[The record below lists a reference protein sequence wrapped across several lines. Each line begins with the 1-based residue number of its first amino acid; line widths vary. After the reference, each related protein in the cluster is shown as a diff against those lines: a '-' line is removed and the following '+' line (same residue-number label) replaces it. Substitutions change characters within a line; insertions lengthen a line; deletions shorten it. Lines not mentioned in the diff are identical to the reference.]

1 MSDVYELTSLRSRS
15 PQGTTHGR
23 SPLVAQPWYRRI
35 TANILSAIAS
45 WQAASHTRYN
55 LLSNIDDTDD
65 YGRFALYAA
74 SHFLGRLRIRHLI
87 WIVLVTMPSLVVM
100 CIILVAVLYP
110 SYSHPPH
117 HYNVLRLKAL
127 RSTDPGRVNPY
138 REKVFIAS
146 SIYDKQGKLASGPWA
161 QNLLDLVDLLG
172 PENVFLSIFEDDPDN
187 LARASLEQFSK
198 QLECNSSIVAGH
210 VDRAALPHIELP
222 TGERRLK
229 RIEFLAHVRNRALAP
244 LEDPKSPAYLLQFD
258 KLLYVNDV
266 VFDPIDAA
274 NLIFSTNMDENGKAK
289 YHAACAADFI
299 NPFKY
304 YDTFATRDFQGNRI
318 GVPIYPWFSGTDDSD
333 SRRDVLD
340 QKDAV
345 RVRSCWGGMTVF
357 NSARWFQTN
366 DITDDSGVAD
376 LTLDHNMTSSRQTSQ
391 DIYNHTTIPIRF
403 RANPDTYW
411 DASECCLIHADLEAA
426 VQRSN
431 SSSANIYL
439 NPYIRVAYSS
449 STSAYLHISRRFERL
464 FAPLQKLLNASLGLP
479 VMNSRRI
486 QEVGEQYEDVIW
498 KFDDP
503 AWNVSGNMSG
513 GYRNITRVALPGG
526 FCGLVTRSGIAGSS
540 TIMATVRTF
549 FSTNAALRATPRQT
563 IFHQLRNKGGNA
575 WQKQHSRTYAN
586 GFGRGGGYQY
596 SRFQQAGGLMRRWA
610 ARRTFY
616 YEVGGLAGAC
626 GGFYIYNLEVV
637 PVSGR
642 RRFNIV
648 SASTEQQ
655 SGQELYQ
662 QVVQEYQGRILPPSH
677 PQHKL
682 VQRVLNRLIPHS
694 GLPAET
700 NNWEVHVIRDEQK
713 NAFVIPGGKV
723 FVFSG
728 ILDVCQ
734 GEAGLAAVLGHEIAH
749 NVAHHSAER
758 MSSYA
763 VFLPVAIVASL
774 LLGLGDIG
782 NVFTRMVV
790 DLAFLR
796 PGSRKQESEADYI
809 GLMMMAQACYD
820 PSAAVG
826 LWSRMHAAEH
836 DAPPEFISTHPS
848 SHNRMEKIQS
858 WLGEA
863 EMKREQSGCGQV
875 SDYANQFRDTFS
887 FRWS

>member
-1 MSDVYELTSLRSRS
+1 MPSLF
-15 PQGTTHGR
+15 
-23 SPLVAQPWYRRI
+23 V
-35 TANILSAIAS
+35 
-45 WQAASHTRYN
+45 
-55 LLSNIDDTDD
+55 LL
-65 YGRFALYAA
+65 
-74 SHFLGRLRIRHLI
+74 
-87 WIVLVTMPSLVVM
+87 IVLV
-100 CIILVAVLYP
+100 AVIYP

-117 HYNVLRLKAL
+117 HYNVLRSKAL
-127 RSTDPGRVNPY
+127 RSTEPGRININK
-138 REKVFIAS
+138 EKVFVAS
-146 SIYDKQGKLASGPWA
+146 SIYDKQGELASGAWA

-172 PENVFLSIFEDDPDN
+172 PENVFLSVFEDDPDN

-198 QLECNSSIVAGH
+198 QLKCNSSIVAGH
-210 VDRAALPHIELP
+210 VDRAALPHVELP
-222 TGERRLK
+222 TGEKRLK

-244 LEDPKSPAYLLQFD
+244 LEDPKSAAYSVHFD

-274 NLIFSTNMDENGKAK
+274 NLIFSTNLDENGKAK
-289 YHAACAADFI
+289 YDAACAADFI

-304 YDTFATRDFQGNRI
+304 YDTFATRDDQGNRI
-318 GVPIYPWFSGTDDSD
+318 GVPIYPWFSGADESN

-357 NSARWFQTN
+357 NSA
-366 DITDDSGVAD
+366 SC
-376 LTLDHNMTSSRQTSQ
+376 
-391 DIYNHTTIPIRF
+391 TTIPIRF
-403 RANPDTYW
+403 RANSDTYW

-426 VQRSN
+426 VQRSG
-431 SSSANIYL
+431 SASADIYL

-449 STSAYLHISRRFERL
+449 RTFSYLHISRRFERL
-464 FAPLQKLLNASLGLP
+464 FAPLQKLLNTSLGLP
-479 VMNSRRI
+479 AMNSRRT
-486 QEVGEQYEDVIW
+486 QEVGEQYQDMVWE
-498 KFDDP
+498 FDDA
-503 AWNVSGNMSG
+503 AWNVSGN
-513 GYRNITRVALPGG
+513 ITSFHYIPH
-526 FCGLVTRSGIAGSS
+526 LVTTCGVAQGSL
-540 TIMATVRTF
+540 IMATGRIF

-563 IFHQLRNKGGNA
+563 VFHQLRNKSGNV
-575 WQKQHSRTYAN
+575 WQKQHLRTYAN

-596 SRFQQAGGLMRRWA
+596 SRFQQVGGLMRRWA
-610 ARRTFY
+610 ARPTFY

-662 QVVQEYQGRILPPSH
+662 QVIQEYQGRILPPSH

-700 NNWEVHVIRDEQK
+700 NDWEVHVIRDEQK

-858 WLGEA
+858 WLGDA
-863 EMKREQSGCGQV
+863 ELKREQSGCGQV
-875 SDYANQFRDTFS
+875 SDYANKFRDTFS

>member
-1 MSDVYELTSLRSRS
+1 TSFHRI
-15 PQGTTHGR
+15 PQ
-23 SPLVAQPWYRRI
+23 
-35 TANILSAIAS
+35 
-45 WQAASHTRYN
+45 
-55 LLSNIDDTDD
+55 
-65 YGRFALYAA
+65 
-74 SHFLGRLRIRHLI
+74 
-87 WIVLVTMPSLVVM
+87 LVT
-100 CIILVAVLYP
+100 
-110 SYSHPPH
+110 
-117 HYNVLRLKAL
+117 
-127 RSTDPGRVNPY
+127 T
-138 REKVFIAS
+138 
-146 SIYDKQGKLASGPWA
+146 
-161 QNLLDLVDLLG
+161 
-172 PENVFLSIFEDDPDN
+172 
-187 LARASLEQFSK
+187 
-198 QLECNSSIVAGH
+198 
-210 VDRAALPHIELP
+210 
-222 TGERRLK
+222 
-229 RIEFLAHVRNRALAP
+229 
-244 LEDPKSPAYLLQFD
+244 
-258 KLLYVNDV
+258 
-266 VFDPIDAA
+266 
-274 NLIFSTNMDENGKAK
+274 
-289 YHAACAADFI
+289 
-299 NPFKY
+299 
-304 YDTFATRDFQGNRI
+304 
-318 GVPIYPWFSGTDDSD
+318 
-333 SRRDVLD
+333 
-340 QKDAV
+340 
-345 RVRSCWGGMTVF
+345 
-357 NSARWFQTN
+357 
-366 DITDDSGVAD
+366 SGVA
-376 LTLDHNMTSSRQTSQ
+376 Q
-391 DIYNHTTIPIRF
+391 
-403 RANPDTYW
+403 
-411 DASECCLIHADLEAA
+411 
-426 VQRSN
+426 
-431 SSSANIYL
+431 
-439 NPYIRVAYSS
+439 
-449 STSAYLHISRRFERL
+449 
-464 FAPLQKLLNASLGLP
+464 
-479 VMNSRRI
+479 
-486 QEVGEQYEDVIW
+486 
-498 KFDDP
+498 
-503 AWNVSGNMSG
+503 
-513 GYRNITRVALPGG
+513 
-526 FCGLVTRSGIAGSS
+526 GSS
-540 TIMATVRTF
+540 IMATVRTF

-563 IFHQLRNKGGNA
+563 VFHQLRNKGGNV

-610 ARRTFY
+610 ARPTFY

-662 QVVQEYQGRILPPSH
+662 QVIQEYQGRILPPSH

-858 WLGEA
+858 WLGDA
-863 EMKREQSGCGQV
+863 ELKREQSGCGQV